1 MITYKRFECCG
12 IAGRVFELHREI
24 LKNAAFLAQRGETLP
39 EHSRD

>member
-1 MITYKRFECCG
+1 LPATFAEKG
-12 IAGRVFELHREI
+12 LGRVFELHREI